1 MSKKV
6 YIDFELRYKEAVKNL
21 DEMNKEYTK
30 LEKKVQKYEKQVE
43 KAEKKQGDF
52 GATLDKVTGGA
63 VTKFKGMTDGIK
75 SATLG
80 FKGLKAALIASGI
93 GLFVVLLG
101 SLAAAFTQSEEG
113 QEKLQRGLAALGA
126 VVKNTMDLL
135 SDLGNTIISA
145 FKVVGNVVTGNFD
158 KLSES
163 TAELAVNVGK
173 TGDAIKNFVKDTIS
187 EVKAIDEVTKA
198 RQKAHHI
205 ERALQVERAQAN
217 RDINELRLKA
227 EDRERFSASERVKML
242 RQAQAIEESITNKE
256 IEAQKLLIK
265 AQQEEM
271 ALGKNTIEDK
281 DKLAELQAKLIN
293 LDTKRLRSQR
303 LLQTQITT
311 AINQEKAEK
320 QKEVDELNKGF
331 VYLPGVGFV
340 SRESIEQMRKNGEEV
355 DKILKDFEQKK
366 EDERAETEAQ
376 KLELEK
382 SRKLAELDELNATE
396 AQKADIILYYND
408 LISKAKQKD
417 IQDEAKRD
425 KILERQKIA
434 TVANTMGAIANLLGK
449 NSKAGKAL
457 AIGQALI
464 NTYLGVT
471 EVLSTKSTLPEP
483 FATISRVGNIATVL
497 ATGMQSV
504 KAIQSTNPK
513 SASGAANI
521 STRGG
526 EAAAPQVPAFN
537 IVGQSVTNQ
546 LADVIA
552 GQSGQPTRAYV
563 VSNDVSTA
571 QELDRNIIQGASI
584 G

>member
-1 MSKKV
+1 
-6 YIDFELRYKEAVKNL
+6 
-21 DEMNKEYTK
+21 
-30 LEKKVQKYEKQVE
+30 
-43 KAEKKQGDF
+43 
-52 GATLDKVTGGA
+52 
-63 VTKFKGMTDGIK
+63 
-75 SATLG
+75 
-80 FKGLKAALIASGI
+80 
-93 GLFVVLLG
+93 
-101 SLAAAFTQSEEG
+101 
-113 QEKLQRGLAALGA
+113 
-126 VVKNTMDLL
+126 
-135 SDLGNTIISA
+135 
-145 FKVVGNVVTGNFD
+145 
-158 KLSES
+158 
-163 TAELAVNVGK
+163 
-173 TGDAIKNFVKDTIS
+173 
-187 EVKAIDEVTKA
+187 
-198 RQKAHHI
+198 
-205 ERALQVERAQAN
+205 
-217 RDINELRLKA
+217 
-227 EDRERFSASERVKML
+227 
-242 RQAQAIEESITNKE
+242 
-256 IEAQKLLIK
+256 
-265 AQQEEM
+265 M

-408 LISKAKQKD
+408 LINKAKDKDSKDEEKREKILQNAKLNMAKNTLGNISKA
-417 IQDEAKRD
+417 
-425 KILERQKIA
+425 
-434 TVANTMGAIANLLGK
+434 LGE
-449 NSKAGKAL
+449 NSKAGKA
-457 AIGQALI
+457 AAAAASLI
-464 NTYLGVT
+464 NTYQGITAELA
-471 EVLSTKSTLPEP
+471 TKTATP
-483 FATISRVGNIATVL
+483 FEFAIKLANIATTAAIGFKSVKDIL
-497 ATGMQSV
+497 ATKPSTAAGGSRGSV
-504 KAIQSTNPK
+504 T
-513 SASGAANI
+513 SGAVA
-521 STRGG
+521 SQ
-526 EAAAPQVPAFN
+526 APAFN